1 MSTPLTE
8 NLKRTGHYL
17 VSEANGYQSRE
28 AIVIAS
34 GSGKVRAGTVLG
46 RITASK
52 QYAPWSGAASDGS
65 QTAAAILYADVD
77 ATTSAARGVGTVRTS
92 EVQADV
98 LIWPAG
104 TADAAKT
111 AQLAEL
117 AKSHIAAR

>member
-8 NLKRTGHYL
+8 NLKRTAHYL

-34 GSGKVRAGTVLG
+34 GAGKVLAGTVLG
-46 RITASK
+46 RVTASK
-52 QYAPWSGAASDGS
+52 KYVPWTAGASDGS
-65 QTAAAILYADVD
+65 QTAAAILYAPVD
-77 ATTSAARGVGTVRTS
+77 ATSADARGVGTVRMS
-92 EVQADV
+92 EIQADV
-98 LIWPAG
+98 LVWPNG
-104 TADAAKT
+104 TADATKT